1 MTSRRAGGA
10 GALDVV
16 SLVVSRVVVLL
27 VALAGLLGCAGAGAG
42 AGAASASGRD
52 VAPTSEMI
60 ARAAATAVC
69 PLIDG
74 KLYPLAA
81 LHGDVIDAYLW
92 VRQCHADVR
101 QNGVTL
107 RASAA
112 VWVVV
117 DRDVGP
123 VHLEQFVHATVTID
137 VAYAVTASY
146 RADHAEVSLRPL
158 AVPRSDVEAVGALDP
173 QPLNWAA
180 LAADTLVP
188 SLGTTS
194 EWVAKRAARAEGIKA
209 LSAALATEIHVGLDA
224 QHDRLW
230 FGAAKPTAPMSS
242 STRQTVRVAAR
253 GTALV
258 GPFDG
263 DAKVVVASVTGAP
276 RVVGKAMCPA
286 DVERIVARDR
296 RSDVVDSAGWL
307 VLEPGTNAT
316 MKAPPSCPWM
326 LAIRTAGAESATV
339 DLDARATGHAREA
352 RETRDA
358 RATEGGLAFA
368 ASVESIVVD
377 PSLAGA
383 DIDVWLIGGDER
395 VRVYSP
401 LHRIAEPHVFILP
414 SDGRLV
420 VRTTLRGESQVLS
433 EAALVIAAPGGEQS
447 VVVQDHEGNR
457 GTVTIRTRVLAA
469 PSWSTRA
476 LRP

>member
-1 MTSRRAGGA
+1 MTRRPLADVI
-10 GALDVV
+10 AL
-16 SLVVSRVVVLL
+16 SL
-27 VALAGLLGCAGAGAG
+27 VALVGCAGTGTGASTGAANAGARE
-42 AGAASASGRD
+42 A
-52 VAPTSEMI
+52 APTSEMI

-101 QNGVTL
+101 PSGVTL

-137 VAYAVTASY
+137 VAYAVIASY
-146 RADHAEVSLRPL
+146 RGDHAEVTLRPL
-158 AVPRSDVEAVGALDP
+158 AAPRSDVEPVGALDP

-209 LSAALATEIHVGLDA
+209 LTAALGTELHVGLDA
-224 QHDRLW
+224 QQDRLW
-230 FGAAKPTAPMSS
+230 FGAAKPAASPSS
-242 STRQTVRVAAR
+242 SSRQQVRVAAR

-258 GPFDG
+258 GPFEG
-263 DAKVVVASVTGAP
+263 DAKIAIATVTGAP
-276 RVVGKAMCPA
+276 RVVGKAMCPT

-307 VLEPGTNAT
+307 ALEPGTSAT
-316 MKAPPSCPWM
+316 VKSPPSCPWM
-326 LAIRTAGAESATV
+326 LAIRTAGPESATV
-339 DLDARATGHAREA
+339 DLDARAAAEPKGTRAARGTDE
-352 RETRDA
+352 RH
-358 RATEGGLAFA
+358 AFA
-368 ASVESIVVD
+368 ASVESVVVD
-377 PSLAGA
+377 PSLAGDGI
-383 DIDVWLIGGDER
+383 DIWLIGGDER

-401 LHRIAEPHVFILP
+401 LRRTAEPHVFVLP
-414 SDGRLV
+414 PDGRLV
-420 VRTTLRGESQVLS
+420 VRVTLRGEAQVVS
-433 EAALVIAAPGGEQS
+433 EGALVITAPGGEQS

-469 PSWSTRA
+469 PSWRTRA

>member
-1 MTSRRAGGA
+1 MTRRRLA
-10 GALDVV
+10 AL
-16 SLVVSRVVVLL
+16 VVLL
-27 VALAGLLGCAGAGAG
+27 VSLAGLAGCAGPGPSGAVT
-42 AGAASASGRD
+42 ASARD
-52 VAPTSEMI
+52 AAPTSEMI

-74 KLYPLAA
+74 KVYPLAA
-81 LHGDVIDAYLW
+81 LHGDAIDAYLW
-92 VRQCHADVR
+92 VRQCHSDVR
-101 QNGVTL
+101 PNGGVTL

-112 VWVVV
+112 MWAVV

-146 RADHAEVSLRPL
+146 RGDHAEVSLRPV
-158 AVPRSDVEAVGALDP
+158 AVPRSDVELVGALDP

-224 QHDRLW
+224 QQDRLW
-230 FGAAKPTAPMSS
+230 FGAAKPAASMSA
-242 STRQTVRVAAR
+242 STRQVVRIAAR

-258 GPFDG
+258 GPFEG
-263 DAKVVVASVTGAP
+263 DAKIAVASVTGAP

-286 DVERIVARDR
+286 DIERIVARDR
-296 RSDVVDSAGWL
+296 RSEVVDSAGWL
-307 VLEPGTNAT
+307 ALEPGTSAT
-316 MKAPPSCPWM
+316 VKSPPSCPWM
-326 LAIRTAGAESATV
+326 LAIRTAGPESATV
-339 DLDARATGHAREA
+339 DLDARAAAEPKGTRAARGTDE
-352 RETRDA
+352 RH
-358 RATEGGLAFA
+358 AFA
-368 ASVESIVVD
+368 ASVESVVVD
-377 PSLAGA
+377 PSLAGDGI
-383 DIDVWLIGGDER
+383 DIWLIGGDER

-401 LHRIAEPHVFILP
+401 LRRTAEPHVFVLP
-414 SDGRLV
+414 PDGRLV
-420 VRTTLRGESQVLS
+420 VRVTLRGEAQVVS
-433 EAALVIAAPGGEQS
+433 EGALVITAPGGEQS

-469 PSWSTRA
+469 PSWRTRA